1 MEHII
6 KEYRKINTSFYKP
19 QGTSYYLLSFVY
31 LISIIGYSPIFY
43 LLGAIK
49 KERKIT
55 KTKMSRRN
63 EAIDFA
69 IKKIPEILP
78 LDKQEI
84 KDLCNQ
90 ILDNNHNPD
99 SIADAFF
106 NILGQEDLP
115 FQFVLEFNDI
125 LNNIK
130 RDSTIEKLEEQKH
143 KNQKDDNKLIN
154 IRKSNDNRVIENRET
169 IEQAPLIQ
177 ISQKNT
183 IVQKPVVAKIFDKKQ
198 STNRKRETQTSSKKN
213 KLKSLE
219 EIEDA
224 VRYLSATHE
233 EKDSGKYKCSCL
245 GKLHPIFSIAPN
257 CLSCGKIICVRE
269 GLHLNNCTFCGAELI
284 PFNERMQLIEALK
297 EEENSI
303 NNSSNTKPG
312 KEQRTWEN
320 KKESPK
326 TYKIS
331 TGMGK
336 NLFDQQDKLFDF
348 IERQKERERKREQVL
363 RERDEQEKLKDTI
376 KANADN
382 KQDEIIDEDLRKA
395 QERLENLLH
404 FQDTSAER
412 TKIIDN
418 ASDFNISN
426 DVGLWGSAREKA
438 LLLKK
443 QQRNLRKWEKLER
456 ERNGRKDKYVV
467 SLDIKADGKV
477 IMKETVKDN
486 NEIYA
491 QSDDDINDI
500 SDEEDIRDLQA
511 IHDYKNQL
519 STEREIQD
527 STLQSKTWDYERDKE
542 QFERPIYIGS
552 DGEVSNIENKQ
563 KDKST
568 WKSRVQV
575 NNSGDMSVEQN
586 ILAVL

>member
-1 MEHII
+1 MSS
-6 KEYRKINTSFYKP
+6 RK
-19 QGTSYYLLSFVY
+19 
-31 LISIIGYSPIFY
+31 
-43 LLGAIK
+43 
-49 KERKIT
+49 
-55 KTKMSRRN
+55 
-63 EAIDFA
+63 EAIA
-69 IKKIPEILP
+69 LAVKKIPEILP
-78 LDKQEI
+78 LEEQEI
-84 KDLCNQ
+84 RDLCNQ
-90 ILDNNHNPD
+90 ILDNNHSPD
-99 SIADAFF
+99 SIAEAFF
-106 NILGQEDLP
+106 SILGQEDLS
-115 FQFVLEFNDI
+115 FQFVVELNDI

-130 RDSTIEKLEEQKH
+130 PNSIIDKEEAQKY
-143 KNQKDDNKLIN
+143 KNQKEGSEPTDIPQGNNNKIIGSHESVKQPQLI
-154 IRKSNDNRVIENRET
+154 
-169 IEQAPLIQ
+169 P
-177 ISQKNT
+177 ISKKNT
-183 IVQKPVVAKIFDKKQ
+183 IDQKSIVTKNSNKKQ
-198 STNRKRETQTSSKKN
+198 STNRKKETQALSKKK

-224 VRYLSATHE
+224 VRYLSTTHE
-233 EKDSGKYKCSCL
+233 EKDSGRYKCSCL

-303 NNSSNTKPG
+303 NNDSNTESA
-312 KEQRTWEN
+312 KE
-320 KKESPK
+320 KKIRDCKKKSAK

-363 RERDEQEKLKDTI
+363 RERDEQEKLKDTLI
-376 KANADN
+376 ANSNSKQN
-382 KQDEIIDEDLRKA
+382 KLIDEDLRKA

-404 FQDTSAER
+404 FQETSAER
-412 TKIIDN
+412 TKVIDN
-418 ASDFNISN
+418 ASDFSISN
-426 DVGLWGSAREKA
+426 DVGLWGNARERA

-477 IMKETVKDN
+477 IMKETIKEHDK
-486 NEIYA
+486 IYA
-491 QSDDDINDI
+491 QSDDDIDDI

-511 IHDYKNQL
+511 IHDYEDQL
-519 STEREIQD
+519 AKEREIQNFN
-527 STLQSKTWDYERDKE
+527 LQSKVWDYEKDKE

-552 DGEVSNIENKQ
+552 DDDEPDTEYEERG
-563 KDKST
+563 KST
-568 WKSRVQV
+568 RKSRVQV
-575 NNSGDMSVEQN
+575 NSGNDISVEQN